1 MKRFLS
7 LFSEYIKKT
16 DMLLLSLCVVSTI
29 YGIILISSTTR
40 DSGGSYVFIQ
50 AVALLLGILLFFM
63 FSIID
68 VDILADKWKLLFIFN
83 ILFIASLFL
92 FGEAGDS
99 GNRAWIRFG
108 GIGIQPAEVVKIPFI
123 ILLAKQ
129 ILYLKNNRGLNHILS
144 VAELVV
150 HFLIMFGLI
159 ILASSDLGSALVYLF
174 IFVVMLFIG
183 GLILCAAAQQLI
195 VLAYI
200 GFFLYCTIFFF
211 QLVTLPVEFNASRR
225 AMAEIAAGGTLTE
238 EERSGAR
245 RVLTAAALTYVAAM
259 LTSLLQV
266 LRLLSIL
273 RRNDRDR

>member
-1 MKRFLS
+1 MGPGYYDLYYGG
-7 LFSEYIKKT
+7 FSPLYYIA
-16 DMLLLSLCVVSTI
+16 ML
-29 YGIILISSTTR
+29 
-40 DSGGSYVFIQ
+40 
-50 AVALLLGILLFFM
+50 ALLAFSLYAQIRVKTSFSKYSAVHCRSGMTGAQAAQAILRANGIT
-63 FSIID
+63 D
-68 VDILADKWKLLFIFN
+68 VRIEPISGDLTDHYDPRAKVIRLSERVYGADTVAAVGV
-83 ILFIASLFL
+83 ASH
-92 FGEAGDS
+92 EAGHAVQYAT
-99 GNRAWIRFG
+99 GYAPVRLRAAIIGVTSFASRF
-108 GIGIQPAEVVKIPFI
+108 AM
-123 ILLAKQ
+123 L
-129 ILYLKNNRGLNHILS
+129 
-144 VAELVV
+144 
-150 HFLIMFGLI
+150 
-159 ILASSDLGSALVYLF
+159 
-174 IFVVMLFIG
+174 LFIG

-238 EERSGAR
+238 EERRGAR